1 MKRILVTGGCGFI
14 GSAFV
19 RKALA
24 SQRVELCN
32 LDKLT
37 YAATLESTAAVAS
50 DPRYMLQQVDI
61 TDQPAVATSIEA
73 FRPDCIVHFAAES
86 HVDRS
91 IDQPSTFILTNVLG
105 SFTLAE
111 AALRYWKK
119 LDESAKRDFRLV
131 HVSTDEVFGSLTP
144 DAPQFDEDSPYSP
157 NSPYA
162 ASKAGADHI
171 MRAWQRTYGLPVI
184 VTNLSNNYGPFQF
197 PEKLIP
203 VVIAAALEGRPI
215 PIYGDG
221 RQVRDWLHVE
231 DSVTGLM
238 TAAEKGVPGRTYLF
252 SGAAETA
259 NLDLVRR
266 LCELMDKHCPT
277 SPHRPHERLIT
288 MAPDRPGH
296 DRRYGLSAACTMA
309 GLGWRPQVSL
319 DDGLERTVRWY
330 LENRDWWQALRRR
343 YDGRRLGLGHV

>member
-19 RKALA
+19 RFALA
-24 SQRVELCN
+24 SHRLEICN

-37 YAATLESTAAVAS
+37 YAATPGSTAAAAS
-50 DPRYMLQQVDI
+50 DAHYTLQQVDI
-61 TDQPAVATSIEA
+61 TDQQAVATSIDA

-91 IDQPSTFILTNVLG
+91 IDQPSDFIVTNVIG
-105 SFTLAE
+105 SFSVAE
-111 AALRYWKK
+111 GALRYWNK
-119 LDESAKRDFRLV
+119 LDAEAKRDFRLV

-144 DAPQFDEDSPYSP
+144 DAPQFDEDSRYAP

-184 VTNLSNNYGPFQF
+184 VANLSNNYGPFQF

-221 RQVRDWLHVE
+221 GQVRDWLYVE
-231 DSVTGLM
+231 DSVAGLM
-238 TAAEKGVPGRTYLF
+238 RAAEQGVPGETYLF

-266 LCELMDKHCPT
+266 LCTLMDRF
-277 SPHRPHERLIT
+277 SPRSPQRPHERLIT
-288 MAPDRPGH
+288 RVPDRPAH
-296 DRRYGLSAACTMA
+296 DRRYGLNSARTTAA
-309 GLGWRPQVSL
+309 LGWHPHVDL

-330 LENRDWWQALRRR
+330 LENRDWWQAIRRR
-343 YDGRRLGLGHV
+343 YDGRRLGLGRT